1 MLKWKLV
8 KVTGRSFARKD
19 GKYLVVGHDDNGCR
33 PTPRYWFAAYQGGEE
48 IAQGSG
54 YGSRE
59 EAQAAAE
66 AI

>member
-19 GKYLVVGHDDNGCR
+19 GKYLVVGHDDCR
-33 PTPRYWFAAYQGGEE
+33 PTPRYWFAAYQSGEE

-54 YGSRE
+54 YDSRE

-66 AI
+66 AV